1 MGDSAL
7 HLPGKLKWAPSQK
20 DRSATLRNSLLD
32 VPSIHLAFHFELK
45 QAI

>member
-1 MGDSAL
+1 MGVSAL
-7 HLPGKLKWAPSQK
+7 HLPRKLKWAPSQK
-20 DRSATLRNSLLD
+20 DLSAALHNNLLD